1 MEIFEIKEIKARE
14 ILDCR
19 GEPTIE
25 VDVITKGNII
35 GRADVPCGRSRG
47 KYEAF
52 ELRDG
57 GKRYFGKGVLTAI
70 QNINK
75 IIRPALIG
83 KDVREQKEIDML
95 MIELDGTK
103 NKSKLGANAIVGV
116 SLAVAKAAANSL
128 EIPLYRYIGGINA
141 NILPV
146 PHLNLIEGG
155 KLAATELDFQE
166 HHVIPIGAK
175 TFSDAIRMGT
185 EVYYI
190 LGEILVKKYGRH
202 SLNVGVE
209 GGYTPPGMKDPREA
223 LDIELK
229 AIEEIGYE
237 KEFALGLDVA
247 ATHLYD
253 EKEKTYTFMGKKI
266 TREKLMDF
274 YEDLV
279 SVYPIVSIEDP
290 LEENDFEGFAE
301 LTKTLNIQ
309 IVGDDLFV
317 TNIERL
323 KKGVEMKAANAI
335 LWKVNQVGTLTE
347 AIDVAQ
353 YAFRH
358 GYGVEVSER
367 SGQTEDTWLANLAVA
382 LNSGQI
388 KTGAPCRSERIAQYN
403 ELLRIEEELGNVAKF
418 PGKNFRRPI

>member
-25 VDVITKGNII
+25 VDVITKGNVI

-47 KYEAF
+47 RYEAF
-52 ELRDG
+52 ELRDDE
-57 GKRYFGKGVLTAI
+57 KRYFGKGVINAV

-75 IIRPALIG
+75 IIGPALKG
-83 KDVREQKEIDML
+83 RDVRNQREIDMQ
-95 MIELDGTK
+95 MIELDGTN

-116 SLAVAKAAANSL
+116 SLAVAKAAANAL
-128 EIPLYRYIGGINA
+128 KMPLYRYIGGTNA
-141 NILPV
+141 CILPV
-146 PHLNLIEGG
+146 PHLDLIEGG

-185 EVYYI
+185 EVYHM
-190 LGEILVKKYGRH
+190 LGEILIKKYGHH

-209 GGYTPPGMKDPREA
+209 GGYTPLGMKDPREA

-229 AIEEIGYE
+229 AIEEAGYE
-237 KEFALGLDVA
+237 KDFALGLDVA

-253 EKEKTYTFMGKKI
+253 EKEKTYTFMDKKI

-274 YEDLV
+274 YQDIV
-279 SVYPIVSIEDP
+279 STYPILSIEDP

-323 KKGVEMKAANAI
+323 KKGIEIKAANAI

-347 AIDVAQ
+347 AMDVAN
-353 YAFRH
+353 YAFRN

-382 LNSGQI
+382 LNAGQI
-388 KTGAPCRSERIAQYN
+388 KTGAPCRSERVAQYN
-403 ELLRIEEELGNVAKF
+403 ELLRIEEELGNVAKYA
-418 PGKNFRRPI
+418 GKNFRKPI